1 MAQRS
6 EIPARELA
14 YLIRKHCVE
23 MTGRANASHIG
34 SSLSMADLLAVLYAK
49 VLRYDPDRPSWDGRD
64 RFILS
69 KGHGCAALYA
79 VLAERGYF
87 PVADL
92 ETFYQNGS
100 RLAGHTMHNI
110 PGVELSAG
118 SLGHGLPV
126 ATGMALAAKR
136 DGKTH
141 TIFCM
146 LSDGECDE
154 GSVWEPALFAPQH
167 KLDNLVVMIDYNKI
181 QSLGRVED
189 VINLEPLGEKWRAFG
204 WGTREIDG
212 HDLGF
217 IEQCFEQV
225 PFEPGKP
232 SCIVAHTVK
241 GKGVSYMEDKLLWHY
256 RAPRGQDLEIAL
268 AELERTK

>member
-1 MAQRS
+1 MDQPAT
-6 EIPARELA
+6 IPPRELA
-14 YLIRKHCVE
+14 YLIRRHCVE

-34 SSLSMADLLAVLYAK
+34 SSLSMADVLGVLYAK
-49 VLRYDPDRPSWDGRD
+49 VLRFHPQAPDWEERD

-79 VLAERGYF
+79 VLAECGYF
-87 PVADL
+87 PVKDL

-100 RLAGHTMHNI
+100 PFAGHTMHNI

-126 ATGMALAAKR
+126 STGIALSAKR
-136 DGKTH
+136 GGKPYRVY
-141 TIFCM
+141 CM

-154 GSVWEPALFAPQH
+154 GSVWEAALFGPQH
-167 KLDNLVVMIDYNKI
+167 KLDNLVVMVDYNKI

-189 VINLEPLGEKWRAFG
+189 VINLEPLAEKWKAFG

-212 HDLGF
+212 HDLSA
-217 IEQCFEQV
+217 IERAFDDV
-225 PFEPGKP
+225 PFVSGRP

-256 RAPRGQDLEIAL
+256 RAPRGQDFEIAM
-268 AELERTK
+268 AELERNR

>member
-1 MAQRS
+1 MNDRS
-6 EIPARELA
+6 SIPARELE

-34 SSLSMADLLAVLYAK
+34 SSLSMADLLAVLYAG
-49 VLRYDPDRPSWDGRD
+49 VLRYDAARPDWEDRD

-79 VLAERGYF
+79 VLAEFGYF
-87 PVADL
+87 PLTDL
-92 ETFYQNGS
+92 ESYYQNGS
-100 RLAGHTMHNI
+100 PYAGHTMHNI
-110 PGVELSAG
+110 PGVELSSG

-141 TIFCM
+141 RIFCM
-146 LSDGECDE
+146 LSDGECDA
-154 GSVWEPALFAPQH
+154 GSVWEPAMFAPH
-167 KLDNLVVMIDYNKI
+167 HGLDNLIVMIDYNKI
-181 QSLGRVED
+181 QSLGKVKD
-189 VINLEPLGEKWRAFG
+189 VIDLEPLADKWRAFG

-212 HDLGF
+212 HDLEA
-217 IEQCFEQV
+217 IEKAYAEV
-225 PFEPGKP
+225 PFEKGKP

-241 GKGVSYMEDKLLWHY
+241 GKGVSYMEHELLWHY
-256 RAPRGQDLEIAL
+256 RAPRGKDFEVAM
-268 AELERTK
+268 AELEKSR